1 MTSETT
7 ISIALLFSV
16 VAVIAQVSSIW
27 SNHRKAETDKESDRI
42 EIEKNFVK
50 LNMKLDQLTETM
62 QRRLVDDDKLGKDLE
77 EIKATVIKLNQNTST
92 LFHYKDDHE
101 ERIKQLESR

>member
-1 MTSETT
+1 MTPEAT

-27 SNHRKAETDKESDRI
+27 SNHRKAEADKESDRI

-50 LNMKLDQLTETM
+50 LNMKIDQLTETM
-62 QRRLVDDDKLGKDLE
+62 QRLLVDDDKRGKELE
-77 EIKATVIKLNQNTST
+77 EINATVIKLNQNTNT